1 MENAEKIANYDKL
14 EEELKQEKSK
24 TDYWKNEHFQLSLK
38 NKELRKTIKKLTEE
52 KQELISYLKE
62 QINQCPLTGNNE
74 NDMFYIGKMRAY
86 QKILSKIE
94 KE

>member
-1 MENAEKIANYDKL
+1 MQGEYISMENAEKIANYDKL

-52 KQELISYLKE
+52 NDSLKE
-62 QINQCPLTGNNE
+62 IISKVNRGNNE
-74 NDMFYIGKMRAY
+74 KFR
-86 QKILSKIE
+86 
-94 KE
+94 